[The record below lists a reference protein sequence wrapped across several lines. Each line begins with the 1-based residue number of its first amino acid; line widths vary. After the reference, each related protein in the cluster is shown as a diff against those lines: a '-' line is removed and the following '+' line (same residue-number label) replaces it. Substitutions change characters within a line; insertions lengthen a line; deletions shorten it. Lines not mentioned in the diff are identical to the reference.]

1 MSKLN
6 TLHAVFNRII
16 IIIISLKFLLRIFSQ
31 QNDSQNG
38 GPIYP

>member
-6 TLHAVFNRII
+6 TLHAVFNRI